1 MVFRSFVVVVVV
13 VVVTVT
19 VVILSHIRS
28 VSLSVWDKIADHWRC
43 VILTLVTALCL
54 EQ

>member
-1 MVFRSFVVVVVV
+1 MVCRSFVVVVVA
-13 VVVTVT
+13 VT

-28 VSLSVWDKIADHWRC
+28 VSLSFWDKFADHWRY

-54 EQ
+54 DQ